1 MSNIEELLDEEI
13 KSQIDALKDCEIGK
27 GDYAETVNG
36 ISKLIDKSIELKKLE
51 ISVDENARKATVEK
65 ENRMFDEKTK
75 QQELEA
81 DKKDRKIRN
90 WLTAAGI
97 GIPVGVTIWANI
109 YNWKKELGGTMTF
122 SGGRKAMDSLLS
134 MCKIKK

>member
-27 GDYAETVNG
+27 SDYSETVNG

-65 ENRMFDEKTK
+65 ENRAFDEKIK

-90 WLTAAGI
+90 WLTGAGI
-97 GIPVGVTIWANI
+97 GIPVAVTIWANI

>member
-27 GDYAETVNG
+27 GDYEETVNG

-51 ISVDENARKATVEK
+51 ISVDENARKATVERD
-65 ENRMFDEKTK
+65 NRMFDERIKL
-75 QQELEA
+75 QELEA

-90 WLTAAGI
+90 WLTGAGI
-97 GIPVGVTIWANI
+97 GIPVAVTIWANI
-109 YNWKKELGGTMTF
+109 YNWKKELGATMTF
-122 SGGRKAMDSLLS
+122 SGGRKAMDSLLT